1 MDEYGSI
8 SYEKDIV
15 PLQRQFFSGLASNP
29 KISREALSSISN
41 SYSDKINA
49 AYMQQA
55 KLAEADQMLKTRA
68 LSYETTKLQLEGA
81 REDATR
87 KRNMFAGLSQI
98 QSELTSIA
106 ADPNRDNAQKKQAF
120 GIMGIKLA
128 GEAALN
134 PAIANALNAANS
146 SLTTQQKDR
155 VTKLD
160 YFNAG
165 ANPDTLASYEK
176 SIGRSLAANEDVP
189 IDVYGTGL
197 YTAKTGEIDRRVN
210 VEAEKD
216 RQERLGKVFD
226 FVSKAKPKENKMT
239 GMSTDYEDPISKNA
253 VASVVQ
259 EFGTPDEITKFGK
272 ANVNDQIG
280 IGQSIVSDIYLGKR
294 AAVSPRQTKKSFG
307 SLFAPTK

>member
-29 KISREALSSISN
+29 RVSREALSRISN

-55 KLAEADQMLKTRA
+55 KLTEADQMLKTRA
-68 LSYETTKLQLEGA
+68 LNYETTKLQLEGA

-98 QSELTSIA
+98 QSELTSIVS
-106 ADPNRDNAQKKQAF
+106 DPNKDNAQKKQDL

-134 PAIANALNAANS
+134 PAIANALSASNS
-146 SLTTQQKDR
+146 SLSTQQKDR

-197 YTAKTGEIDRRVN
+197 YAGRVN
-210 VEAEKD
+210 VAAEKES
-216 RQERLGKVFD
+216 QERLGKVFD

-239 GMSTDYEDPISKNA
+239 GMSTEYEDPISKNA

-294 AAVSPRQTKKSFG
+294 STSPKPIKKSFVP